1 MKVIECINLTK
12 SFDKKTVLKDLNV
25 SFEEGRIYALIGRN
39 GAGKTTLLNTIVTKY
54 LPDSGN
60 VELYGNEA
68 YENIASLKKV
78 CFMSDSMSG
87 FANMRVLQIF
97 DYAKDFYSNWDETY
111 KDKLVKLYGIE
122 NKKRYITLSKGQQTA
137 VSLIVGMA
145 SGCPVVLYDEIYSGL
160 DAVARKEFYNLL
172 LNEYYDNNRTF
183 IISTHLIDEMS
194 TIFTDA
200 VIIDEGK
207 ITLIDNMEEIKRK
220 AFGFTGRKESMNIL
234 EDKNIVGKSNIGG
247 LSEYIVYDNF
257 SSEEIE
263 KYKGYGLDV
272 KSVSLQDLFI
282 AMTYKN

>member
-54 LPDSGN
+54 LPDSGS

-68 YENIASLKKV
+68 YENIAALKKV

-87 FANMRVLQIF
+87 FSNMRVLQIF
-97 DYAKDFYSNWDETY
+97 DYARDFYSNWDEEY
-111 KDKLVKLYGIE
+111 KDKLVKLYGVE
-122 NKKRYITLSKGQQTA
+122 KKKRYITLSKGQQTA

-207 ITLIDNMEEIKRK
+207 VVLIDNMEEIKRK
-220 AFGFTGRKESMNIL
+220 ACGFTGRKESMNIL
-234 EDKNIVGKSNIGG
+234 EEKNIVGKSSIGG

-263 KYKGYGLDV
+263 RYKGLGIDV

-282 AMTYKN
+282 AMTCKN